1 MPVLSPI
8 FHLMDDNP
16 SALQPVHPRRMSA
29 EAMIGTGVTIW
40 AFGLLFLM
48 LGWAQHL
55 REAEEGRAILL
66 AVGAVLFIGGGIIWM
81 MGAGRAKR
89 R

>member
-1 MPVLSPI
+1 
-8 FHLMDDNP
+8 
-16 SALQPVHPRRMSA
+16 
-29 EAMIGTGVTIW
+29 MIGTGVTIW

-66 AVGAVLFIGGGIIWM
+66 AVGAVLFAAGLVIWV
-81 MGAGRAKR
+81 MGAGRAR
-89 R
+89 RR